1 MLKHRVIPSLLLK
14 DGGLVKTRKFKDPM
28 YVGDPVNAIR
38 IFNEK
43 EVDELTVLDIT
54 ASKMRREPEYDLI
67 EEFAG
72 ECFMPL
78 TYGGGIRTIE
88 QAVRIFRLGVEKI
101 CMQSLSLENPSLLKE
116 MVDRFGSQ
124 SIVVSVD
131 VKRSFLGEPRVYSSA
146 RSEIFKG
153 KNLSELLADLMEL
166 DVGEILLGSVD
177 KDGTLSG
184 PDLELIRLAS
194 KNLGVPLVVSG
205 GVSSLLDIKAAVN
218 AGASAVSAGAFFVF
232 HGKRRAVLITY
243 PAYEDLENLFA

>member
-1 MLKHRVIPSLLLK
+1 MLKHRVIPTLLLK
-14 DGGLVKTRKFKDPM
+14 DGGLVKTRKFENPQ

-43 EVDELTVLDIT
+43 EVDELTLLDIG
-54 ASKMRREPEYDLI
+54 ASKQGREPDYDLI
-67 EEFAG
+67 EEVAG

-78 TYGGGIRTIE
+78 TYGGGIKTID
-88 QAVRIFRLGVEKI
+88 QAVRIFRSGVEKI
-101 CMQSLSLENPSLLKE
+101 CLQSLCFENLSIVRD
-116 MVDRFGSQ
+116 MVDSFGSQ

-131 VKRSFLGEPRVYSSA
+131 VKRTFLGERRLYCAS
-146 RSEIFKG
+146 INNLIKG
-153 KNLSELLADLMEL
+153 KGIHSHLTELTEAG
-166 DVGEILLGSVD
+166 VGEIILGSVD

-205 GVSSLLDIKAAVN
+205 GVSSLLDIKAAVT

-232 HGKRRAVLITY
+232 HGKRRAVLISY